1 MDLVVITMNLSLDI
15 DKARGGGNMQL
26 SSLLSKTFHNPPNSN
41 QNAMNSFRHINT
53 GSLDFGTPER
63 TKDLGLKAG
72 AKYQTLMSSISPRHH
87 HASGKNVD
95 LYLPHLKP
103 KGVDLK

>member
-1 MDLVVITMNLSLDI
+1 MNLSLDI
-15 DKARGGGNMQL
+15 DKSRGGNLQL
-26 SSLLSKTFHNPPNSN
+26 QSMLSKTFHNATHSN
-41 QNAMNSFRHINT
+41 KNAMSSLRHINT
-53 GSLDFGTPER
+53 GSLDFGTPEG

-72 AKYQTLMSSISPRHH
+72 GKYQTLMSSISPRHH